1 VLVRHLPDRRAQRG
15 WEDYARVGEELV
27 EWVRALRTPDLR
39 AARSVGGA

>member
-39 AARSVGGA
+39 AARSGGGA